1 MQTPF
6 SLLHQKKWKTVGV
19 EVMMKQVS
27 RKIDEIESTSKPA
40 SHSSLVTKPA
50 DTVLSPRN
58 KHKVSPRNKYKVSTN
73 KSLHIQAS
81 VLFQTRAGWALGS
94 RSINKVEFLGRLHLW
109 LALTGNI
116 HGLHSNGTLKLESLC
131 AKERIE
137 GNF

>member
-40 SHSSLVTKPA
+40 SHSSLVTKLA
-50 DTVLSPRN
+50 DTVL
-58 KHKVSPRNKYKVSTN
+58 SPRNKYKVSTN

-109 LALTGNI
+109 LALNGQHTWAAFKW
-116 HGLHSNGTLKLESLC
+116 HSEV
-131 AKERIE
+131 RIIVCK
-137 GNF
+137 GAY